1 MRRTFLREVSK
12 SDISE
17 EDLSEEDLS
26 EKGISEEDIPEEN
39 ISKFLVD
46 ISNLIAMN
54 KFICI
59 PIYANML
66 PKNIITYCQTLLKDV
81 ILH

>member
-1 MRRTFLREVSK
+1 MSEFSK

-17 EDLSEEDLS
+17 EDLSEED
-26 EKGISEEDIPEEN
+26 IPEKD

-54 KFICI
+54 KL
-59 PIYANML
+59 Y
-66 PKNIITYCQTLLKDV
+66 
-81 ILH
+81 LHTNLC